1 MATKLRA
8 PTWKRY
14 FYSYRPVKWTGPFIF
29 VVCATRLLKDRQY
42 GSCLIKFQE
51 TSEIT
56 VSFTTILRLILLL
69 EERFQISIL

>member
-8 PTWKRY
+8 PTWER
-14 FYSYRPVKWTGPFIF
+14 
-29 VVCATRLLKDRQY
+29 Y

-51 TSEIT
+51 TGEIT
-56 VSFTTILRLILLL
+56 VSFTNILRLILLL